1 MRLRLSPLVPG
12 DLEEIA
18 EYIAQDSPR
27 HAARLLRLLRAK
39 MKDIAKQPEIYR
51 LRPELGAEARLA
63 PVGPYVI
70 LFRIRQNAVR
80 IERVVHWQPGS
91 SSDSGRSRKLISV
104 CKFIPRIMEPEPQVL
119 RTARYGMRR
128 YN

>member
-27 HAARLLRLLRAK
+27 HAARLLRVLRAK
-39 MKDIAKQPEIYR
+39 MKEIAKQPELYR
-51 LRPELGAEARLA
+51 KRPELGPDARLA

-80 IERVVHWQPGS
+80 IERVVHGGCDLLPILEEAT
-91 SSDSGRSRKLISV
+91 D
-104 CKFIPRIMEPEPQVL
+104 
-119 RTARYGMRR
+119 
-128 YN
+128 